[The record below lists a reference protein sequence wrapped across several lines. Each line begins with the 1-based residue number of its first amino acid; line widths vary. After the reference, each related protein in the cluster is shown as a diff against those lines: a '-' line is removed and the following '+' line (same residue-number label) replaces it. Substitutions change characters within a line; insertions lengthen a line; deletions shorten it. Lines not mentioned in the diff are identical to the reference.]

1 MKLAH
6 QSADDFIAQAFDV
19 ERLFVDRVGVGAL
32 RPEAKLL
39 LLINQQ
45 GTLSIKQA
53 MSMSGLSHRGFYMLL
68 NRLSS
73 HDLIVITPDV
83 HDKRVKKIGLA
94 DKANIAKLIM
104 G

>member
-1 MKLAH
+1 MRFAQ
-6 QSADDFIAQAFDV
+6 QSAHDFIAQAFDV
-19 ERLFVDRVGVGAL
+19 ERLFVERVGVGAL

-45 GTLSIKQA
+45 GNLSIKQA

-73 HDLIVITPDV
+73 QNLIVITPDA
-83 HDKRVKKIGLA
+83 HDKRVKKISLA
-94 DKANIAKLIM
+94 DKANIAKLM
-104 G
+104 PA